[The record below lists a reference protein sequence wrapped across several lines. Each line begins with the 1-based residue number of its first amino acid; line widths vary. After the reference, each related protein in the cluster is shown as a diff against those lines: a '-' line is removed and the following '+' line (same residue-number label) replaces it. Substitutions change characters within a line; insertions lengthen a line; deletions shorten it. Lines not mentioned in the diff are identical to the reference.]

1 MGADWETDPIGRHS
15 RKIGK
20 SVNAFGQF
28 DDTHHSRHSPSG
40 RYPANLIL
48 QHAHDCDESECGCS
62 CPVRLMGEQSGVKS
76 SGEKKPIGRFSK
88 GACFGDFKVGNVNHF
103 PSDTGT
109 AARYFTQIRP
119 DPFIYSGKAT
129 KKDRTC
135 NGAVTNGHPTV
146 KPRELIKHLL
156 KLVMPPS
163 PDAVAIDPFGGS
175 GTTGV
180 AAKELGRNAILIER
194 EAEYIELIRD
204 RLDATEE
211 PNTKQLKLL

>member
-1 MGADWETDPIGRHS
+1 MGHT
-15 RKIGK
+15 
-20 SVNAFGQF
+20 
-28 DDTHHSRHSPSG
+28 
-40 RYPANLIL
+40 
-48 QHAHDCDESECGCS
+48 
-62 CPVRLMGEQSGVKS
+62 
-76 SGEKKPIGRFSK
+76 
-88 GACFGDFKVGNVNHF
+88 
-103 PSDTGT
+103 DTGT
-109 AARYFTQIRP
+109 AARYFTQINP

-135 NGAVTNGHPTV
+135 NGAVTNHHPTV

-204 RLDATEE
+204 RVDATNE
-211 PNTKQLKLL
+211 PAIEQIPLFKP